1 MSLKSPLALLR
12 DRAEKWELNS
22 LRSERSELFRM
33 NLREIEQFLGAI
45 IGSAKP
51 LAPDHHGISRRNR
64 RIAHHVK
71 GFG

>member
-1 MSLKSPLALLR
+1 MRIAVSGELC
-12 DRAEKWELNS
+12 DRAEKWEYLW
-22 LRSERSELFRM
+22 SERSELFRM

-51 LAPDHHGISRRNR
+51 LAPDHHRISRRNR